1 MLRRI
6 TNKEFIKRAKEVH
19 GNTYDYSKVEYNKM
33 HEKVCIIC
41 PEHGEFWQ
49 TPHNHLKGQ
58 KCPKCANTMRGDTF
72 RDSQD
77 EFVRR
82 AREVHGDK
90 YDYSKV
96 KYINNRTKVC
106 IICPEH
112 GEFWQRPYSHLQG
125 FGCKKCNNF
134 VYDTRSFIAKAKE
147 LYGEKYDYSSVI
159 YKHSKEKVCII
170 CPEHGEFFI
179 TPNSFLRGHSCP
191 ICKQSMLENEVEEI
205 LVENEI
211 NFVRQQMF
219 NWLGS
224 KRIDFYLPEYKTG
237 IECQGGQH
245 FRNVEWFGGTDGF
258 TYRKK
263 CDKEKK
269 LLCEEHNIGVL
280 YFTHEKYDSF
290 LGEKTIKT
298 AIELLER
305 IKEDRKKEYSPE
317 IPGSDEEYA
326 PNSEI
331 GVKE

>member
-58 KCPKCANTMRGDTF
+58 KCPKCANIIRGDTF
-72 RDSQD
+72 RDNQD

-96 KYINNRTKVC
+96 KYVNNRT
-106 IICPEH
+106 
-112 GEFWQRPYSHLQG
+112 
-125 FGCKKCNNF
+125 
-134 VYDTRSFIAKAKE
+134 
-147 LYGEKYDYSSVI
+147 
-159 YKHSKEKVCII
+159 KVCII

-269 LLCEEHNIGVL
+269 
-280 YFTHEKYDSF
+280 
-290 LGEKTIKT
+290 
-298 AIELLER
+298 
-305 IKEDRKKEYSPE
+305 
-317 IPGSDEEYA
+317 
-326 PNSEI
+326 
-331 GVKE
+331 